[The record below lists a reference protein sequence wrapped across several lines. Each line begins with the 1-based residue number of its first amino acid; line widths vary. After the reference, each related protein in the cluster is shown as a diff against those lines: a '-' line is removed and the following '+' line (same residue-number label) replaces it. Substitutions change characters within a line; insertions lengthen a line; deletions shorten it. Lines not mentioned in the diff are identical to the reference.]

1 MRSLVRCMMLALIC
15 FCLVFCACS
24 LKKNASPD
32 PAEKVVSIGGQS
44 ASLALFKALY
54 ETYLP
59 YMQYYGQD
67 PLECEASLES
77 YQDWLL
83 DSLTGDIVT
92 RYQAEQAGF
101 ELSAEQEAALK
112 EQTDSELD
120 ELYDKFMRY
129 AEQSF
134 SEDASIPVDVY
145 FDSLVNSESEH
156 YTGIAMNWEEY
167 KEYYREE
174 SRNAYIVSA
183 FKEQVCGEFLP
194 SEEEIRS
201 WYENA
206 LDSDKAN
213 YADSPEKYRTDE
225 ELFETS
231 FGEDSS
237 VYPITYVPEGYSR
250 IMHIVVSPE
259 GELPEDY
266 ETKLD
271 RMDEIKAEYA
281 DLAFEDAI
289 SGTQKNTAAMSAL
302 LDEYMSLKEESDAE
316 YDAYVE
322 SARNKI
328 YMAYGELES
337 GKPFADVMLKY
348 TEDERVIG
356 TDTEPGCEAFQ
367 NKGEL
372 ISLTHR
378 GLDDWS
384 ANIIAEFSK
393 LEKGEYSGVFM
404 DGGSYHIVYYASD
417 EPAGEVP
424 LAAIHDVVET
434 VCAEGIRN
442 AQWDLIIEEWK
453 NDPDLKINM
462 DLIRQVG
469 REDLDKEEE

>member
-1 MRSLVRCMMLALIC
+1 MKKLARSIMLALIC
-15 FCLVFCACS
+15 FCFVFCACS
-24 LKKNASPD
+24 LGKDAAPD
-32 PAEKVVSIGGQS
+32 PAEKVVSIGDQG
-44 ASLALFKALY
+44 ACLALFKALY

-67 PLECEASLES
+67 PLESEASLES

-92 RYQAEQAGF
+92 RYQADQAGF
-101 ELSAEQEAALK
+101 ELSPDQETELS

-134 SEDASIPVDVY
+134 SEDPSIPVDVY
-145 FDSLVNSESEH
+145 FDSIVNSESEK
-156 YTGIAMNWEEY
+156 YTGIAMNWDDY

-183 FKEQVCGEFLP
+183 FKEQVCGEFVP

-259 GELPEDY
+259 GELPEEYDS
-266 ETKLD
+266 KLD
-271 RMDEIKAEYA
+271 RMEEIKSEYA
-281 DLAFEDAI
+281 DLAFEDAL
-289 SGTQKNTAAMSAL
+289 SGTQNNTAAMNAL
-302 LDEYMSLKEESDAE
+302 IEEYMRLKENTDAE

-322 SARNKI
+322 NARNKI

-337 GKPFADVMLKY
+337 GKPFAEVMLKY
-348 TEDERVIG
+348 TEDERVVG
-356 TDTEPGCEAFQ
+356 SETKPGCEAFQ
-367 NKGEL
+367 TKGEL

-384 ANIIAEFSK
+384 EKILDEFSK
-393 LEKGEYSGVFM
+393 LEKGGYSGVFM
-404 DGGSYHIVYYASD
+404 DGGSYHIICYASD

-424 LAAIHDVVET
+424 LEAIHDVVET

-442 AQWDLIIEEWK
+442 AQWDLIIDEWK

-469 REDLDKEEE
+469 REDLEKEDE